1 MSGQLY
7 DPGSFIPRK
16 ESPLLIQY
24 KNSWIPKA
32 GLDTTEKRKYLAML
46 EIEPRLLGYTAGS
59 LVCIPTELSRL
70 TLVFCWQRNWK
81 LDGLTMKCAELPL
94 ISSEQTYTHAVA
106 KCCSIQITIQIFRSN
121 TEPYMKSM
129 LMEE

>member
-1 MSGQLY
+1 MA
-7 DPGSFIPRK
+7 SFMTPAAL
-16 ESPLLIQY
+16 SQG
-24 KNSWIPKA
+24 KNPHYSFSINIFGFQKPVW
-32 GLDTTEKRKYLAML
+32 TQQRKRKYLALL

-70 TLVFCWQRNWK
+70 TLVFYWQRNWK

-106 KCCSIQITIQIFRSN
+106 KWCSIQITIQTLRSN